1 MIIKRIL
8 DKFHVGIIL
17 DSEIIHFHPFSTK
30 WANILN
36 HPEFHYWPL
45 RWSPRC
51 ASIVPSLL
59 VSQNGHANV
68 LESSIW
74 IIQSLIIGFTYERN
88 CNSLGWIPTQ
98 VFQTIEKSGKK
109 LWETKLLS
117 TCRLFKDNYSML
129 DTFRDSSDMCY
140 NLLKKNWKIG
150 KIMLNLRMSPSQN
163 SKIPKKTWKTWFQL
177 KIEGRWLIRL
187 TSNLYILPKQNKR
200 INSSKRRFLNTSNLT
215 LDLL

>member
-88 CNSLGWIPTQ
+88 CNSLGWDSQ

-140 NLLKKNWKIG
+140 NLLKKKLKDTKNNAELEDVSISKFENTKKNMKNLVPIENWRS
-150 KIMLNLRMSPSQN
+150 MVNQ
-163 SKIPKKTWKTWFQL
+163 
-177 KIEGRWLIRL
+177 
-187 TSNLYILPKQNKR
+187 
-200 INSSKRRFLNTSNLT
+200 INF
-215 LDLL
+215 

>member
-88 CNSLGWIPTQ
+88 CNSLGWIPRFSKPSKKVAKSSERPNCSQ
-98 VFQTIEKSGKK
+98 LVVFSKIIIACSIPLEIHQICATIYWKKK
-109 LWETKLLS
+109 LKDTKNNAELEDVS
-117 TCRLFKDNYSML
+117 ISKFENT
-129 DTFRDSSDMCY
+129 
-140 NLLKKNWKIG
+140 KKNMK
-150 KIMLNLRMSPSQN
+150 NLVP
-163 SKIPKKTWKTWFQL
+163 
-177 KIEGRWLIRL
+177 IENWR
-187 TSNLYILPKQNKR
+187 SMVNQ
-200 INSSKRRFLNTSNLT
+200 INF
-215 LDLL
+215 